1 MMHPPLSWV
10 WTIHPNPASSTFRI
24 ILHRFYKDKN
34 TLQQHSSC
42 GGWAGNK
49 LFWTLFPSSYCPISL
64 FSIAFLFLKTNQL
77 KSGFCPHHSNISA
90 PAGFIN
96 DLLIAKSNGQF
107 SIPSLLGINTSDRA
121 DLSLPALSFMVLL
134 LQWSLLFCLYSC
146 FLSSPSPLGDRSMDV
161 PSPPLCL
168 HSLPGR
174 SA

>member
-1 MMHPPLSWV
+1 MLHPPLSWV

-34 TLQQHSSC
+34 TLQQHSSW

-49 LFWTLFPSSYCPISL
+49 LFWTRFPSSYCPISL

-107 SIPSLLGINTSDRA
+107 SIPSLLGPSTYLIE
-121 DLSLPALSFMVLL
+121 LI
-134 LQWSLLFCLYSC
+134 
-146 FLSSPSPLGDRSMDV
+146 SPSRLSASRFSYFSG
-161 PSPPLCL
+161 
-168 HSLPGR
+168 HSSFVSTAVSSRLPHL
-174 SA
+174 